1 MHPLVTAFVP
11 SIAVLAVVSI
21 ITIVLSLISS
31 KKVTF
36 IQSTLFLCA
45 FAYSISYLTSHG
57 SKELTSF
64 VASLQVLSEE
74 TRIAL
79 SAVVVVAVYFGGSF
93 FVTSKLSNESSSSS
107 SSSSGTK
114 TVETPATED
123 SQLHFDVPTNL
134 PRDDKDLFNLV
145 FDRIK
150 REIIADLPRIYELP
164 TESVSYVDRMIEY
177 TVAGGKMNRGLA
189 TIAVI
194 DTLFKASGKKLT
206 NKVRLQAAA
215 LGWCIEYLQAFFLVA
230 DDIMDASET
239 RRGQPCWFRL
249 GEVRLVAIND
259 SFILE
264 SCVYKILKRYFGT
277 EPYYVQLVDLFL
289 EVTRQTEI
297 GQLLD
302 LTSQPQEGAGEI
314 DLERFTPERYSGIVK
329 YKTAYYSFYL
339 PVALAM
345 IIAGVTSKAQYDQAR
360 NILLLMGE
368 YFQVQDDYLDCYGAP
383 EVIGKVGT
391 DIQDNKCSWLVVQ
404 ALRLSSPAQRQVLI
418 DNYGKHDMKKVE
430 RVKVLYRDLKL
441 EARYHAYEE
450 QAYTEIK
457 RQVALVKD
465 VPPAVFEFLLYKIYK
480 RSK

>member
-1 MHPLVTAFVP
+1 MNQLVTTFVP

-21 ITIVLSLISS
+21 ITLLLSLISS
-31 KKVTF
+31 KKGAV
-36 IQSTLFLCA
+36 IQSTLFTSAL
-45 FAYSISYLTSHG
+45 AYAVFYLRKHAI
-57 SKELTSF
+57 KELDAFLGSF
-64 VASLQVLSEE
+64 QVLSEE

-79 SAVVVVAVYFGGSF
+79 SVVIVVAVYLGGSF
-93 FVTSKLSNESSSSS
+93 YVQTSRNSEAGIDL
-107 SSSSGTK
+107 TK
-114 TVETPATED
+114 AETPATED
-123 SQLHFDVPTNL
+123 SQLHFDVPANL
-134 PRDDKDLFNLV
+134 PRDDKELFNVV

-150 REIIADLPRIYELP
+150 REIIADLPRVYELP
-164 TESVSYVDRMIEY
+164 VESVTYVDRMIEY

-249 GEVRLVAIND
+249 PEVRLVAIND

-289 EVTRQTEI
+289 EVTRQTEV

-360 NILLLMGE
+360 AILLLMGE

-383 EVIGKVGT
+383 EVIGKIGT

-404 ALRLSSPAQRQVLI
+404 ALQISSPTQRQLLI
-418 DNYGKHDMKKVE
+418 DNYGKHDPKKVD

-450 QAYTEIK
+450 EAYSEIK